1 VSETDIKLLVITNM
15 GPKPSAP
22 FQGQFVQAQVT
33 ELQAQQQPAD
43 YHYMRWH
50 RDSWLNRL
58 LKYPVFLLD
67 FCWRFLFSAK
77 RYDILHV
84 HFFYP
89 TIWLALL
96 YRLLRHRRVKIV
108 VTCHG
113 SDIYHYQPP
122 GRLYRWCAK
131 QVDSWIFSSQALQ
144 QHFFMQPERAQV
156 LAAGIHSRYAT
167 ASRHCQQDKDIDL
180 LYVGTLDKNKGMDRL
195 IALLP
200 ALQQYKVVIAGA
212 GSWRPAL
219 EQAIEAYPNVRLL
232 GSQSGGELMCL
243 YQRARCFISLS
254 RNESFGLVMAEAMA
268 CYTPVVATETDGAKA
283 QIRAGIT
290 GYCVPQQDEAACL
303 LGLQQAV
310 AQLMALDAPA
320 YQQLQQHCRN
330 QAEQILLPVVV
341 QRLRKHYQELM
352 L

>member
-1 VSETDIKLLVITNM
+1 MSEADVKLLIITNM
-15 GPKPSAP
+15 GPKPSSP
-22 FQGQFVQAQVT
+22 FQGQFVQAQVA

-50 RDSWLNRL
+50 RDSLLNRI
-58 LKYPVFLLD
+58 LKYPVLLLD

-96 YRLLRHRRVKIV
+96 YRVLRHRRVKIV

-122 GRLYRWCAK
+122 GRLYRWCAQ

-144 QHFFMQPERAQV
+144 QQFFMQPPQAQV
-156 LAAGIHSRYAT
+156 LAAGIHGRYAS
-167 ASRHCQQDKDIDL
+167 ASRLRPQDKDIDL

-195 IALLP
+195 ITLLP
-200 ALQQYKVVIAGA
+200 ELKAYRVVIAGS
-212 GSWRPAL
+212 GPWQGAL
-219 EQAIEAYPNVRLL
+219 EQAVVAYPNVSLL
-232 GSQSGGELMCL
+232 GAQSGDALLNL

-254 RNESFGLVMAEAMA
+254 RKESFGLVMAEAMA

-283 QIRAGIT
+283 QIRTGYT
-290 GYCVPQQDEAACL
+290 GYCVSQDNEADCL
-303 LGLQQAV
+303 AGVQQAIEQV
-310 AQLMALDAPA
+310 MALDEAT
-320 YQQLQQHCRN
+320 YQQLQQHCRA

-341 QRLRKHYQELM
+341 KTLREHYQELM